1 MTLLRTKD
9 NTDIK
14 KEELELIPR
23 LREKLVGKTL
33 ADLTAEGVFV
43 FPDTLKNSEDLSSD
57 QFVLEKNGDFYRTGN
72 VMGFLG
78 LDDERLIICSRFG
91 GEEDHFFLYLLAK
104 VFDFPNIVDLKTSA
118 DDSDRL
124 FDFLLFLFPLYLKS
138 ALRKGLFKKYIRRS
152 YNDANIKG
160 TIDLPRHIRQNTPFI
175 GKVAYDRR
183 ELSAD
188 NSLLQLVRHTIE
200 YIKGRPC
207 GRSLLA
213 RAKDETELIAAAT
226 PSYKFGER
234 SKVVFENKKAP
245 VRHAYFREYRDL
257 QRLCLAILRQ
267 QKQRIGGGPR
277 PIYGILFDGAWLWEE
292 YIASLLKKFFHHPKN
307 KASENA
313 QYLFAKSKGKIYPDF
328 IGKLDEKNRDR
339 LIADAKYKPAG
350 NIVGG
355 DYLQM
360 LAYMFRFD
368 AKCGYFLYPEDQNES
383 GDEVLYLNS
392 GSTYEK
398 NVRARDDITVTKH
411 GLIIPR
417 EEDPYAAF
425 AEKMKNAERIFL
437 SLFDRELKTQ

>member
-1 MTLLRTKD
+1 MTLLRIKD
-9 NTDIK
+9 NTDVK

-23 LREKLVGKTL
+23 LARKLAAKTL
-33 ADLTAEGVFV
+33 ADLAAEGVFV
-43 FPDTLKNSEDLSSD
+43 FPET
-57 QFVLEKNGDFYRTGN
+57 LEKAEDIDKTQTILEKKGDVYRTGN

-78 LDDERLIICSRFG
+78 LDDERLDIRSRFG

-104 VFDFPNIVDLKTSA
+104 VFDFPNIVNFETAA

-124 FDFLLFLFPLYLKS
+124 FDFLLFLFPYYLKT

-160 TIDLPRHIRQNTPFI
+160 TVDLPRHIRQNTPFI

-213 RAKDETELIAAAT
+213 RAKDETELITEAT

-234 SKVVFENKKAP
+234 SKIVFENKKAS

-277 PIYGILFDGAWLWEE
+277 RIYGILFDGAWLWEE
-292 YIASLLKKFFHHPKN
+292 YIASLTLDLFYHPKN
-307 KASENA
+307 KAGEGT
-313 QYLFAKSKGKIYPDF
+313 QWLFTGKNRKVGEIYPDF
-328 IGKLDEKNRDR
+328 IGKNASDLI
-339 LIADAKYKPAG
+339 IADAKYKRPDG
-350 NIVGG
+350 IGGG

-360 LAYMFRFD
+360 LAYMFRFGS
-368 AKCGYFLYPEDQNES
+368 KKGYFLYPEAQKDN

-392 GSTYEK
+392 GSSYEK
-398 NVRARDDITVTKH
+398 NVRPRRDITVTKH
-411 GLIIPR
+411 GLIIPA
-417 EEDPYAAF
+417 EENSYAAF
-425 AEKMKNAERIFL
+425 AEKMKNAEKIFL